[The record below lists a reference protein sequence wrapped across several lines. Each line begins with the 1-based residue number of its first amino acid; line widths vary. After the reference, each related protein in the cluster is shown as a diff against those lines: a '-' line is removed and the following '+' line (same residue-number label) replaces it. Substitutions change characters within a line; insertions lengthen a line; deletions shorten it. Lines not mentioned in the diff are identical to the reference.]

1 MLVYISPGIKIIHYN
16 HLFRIKN
23 LWDLPFDTLLTCN
36 VCVRGESQK
45 LLYSLSTDSCVVRNN
60 EDGKQDLE

>member
-1 MLVYISPGIKIIHYN
+1 M
-16 HLFRIKN
+16 FRIKN